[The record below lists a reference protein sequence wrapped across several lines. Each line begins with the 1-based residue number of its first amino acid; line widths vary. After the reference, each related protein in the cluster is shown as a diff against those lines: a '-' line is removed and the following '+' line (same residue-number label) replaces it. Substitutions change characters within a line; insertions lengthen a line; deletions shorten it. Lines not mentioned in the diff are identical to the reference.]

1 MNFATIQ
8 NFPANFLIF
17 IIPHQDKFKIHF
29 MSKRELRKYLKELTK
44 VQLEDQIID
53 LYERFKPVKEYYDFA
68 FNPKENELIEQCRFQ
83 ISKEYYPIGSRK
95 AKMRRSVAQ
104 KWIKKLML
112 FDADASLLAD
122 VMFFNIEIA
131 LSFSGEHIIRQESFF
146 TSMYKSFDE
155 TLRFVSE
162 KGILAEFKGR
172 IEKIAGDTCD
182 QKWPNSNA
190 FEDLADMYLE

>member
-1 MNFATIQ
+1 
-8 NFPANFLIF
+8 
-17 IIPHQDKFKIHF
+17 

-44 VQLEDQIID
+44 DQLEDQIVD

-83 ISKEYYPIGSRK
+83 ISKEYYPVSSRK

-112 FDADASLLAD
+112 LDADATLLAD

-131 LSFSGEHIIRQESFF
+131 LTFSGEHIIRQDSFF

-155 TLRFVSE
+155 ALRFASE
-162 KGILAEFKGR
+162 KGILTEFRGR
-172 IEKIAGDTCD
+172 IEKIANDTWD
-182 QKWPNSNA
+182 QEWPNKNA
-190 FEDLADMYLE
+190 FEDISDMYLN

>member
-1 MNFATIQ
+1 
-8 NFPANFLIF
+8 
-17 IIPHQDKFKIHF
+17 

-44 VQLEDQIID
+44 VQLEEQLID

-68 FNPKENELIEQCRFQ
+68 FNPKENELIELCRFQ
-83 ISKEYYPIGSRK
+83 ISKEYYPVGTRK

-104 KWIKKLML
+104 KWIKKLIL
-112 FDADASLLAD
+112 LDAEASLLAD

-131 LSFSGEHIIRQESFF
+131 LTFSGEHIIRQESFF

-162 KGILAEFKGR
+162 KGILTEFKGR
-172 IEKIAGDTCD
+172 IEKIAGDTWD
-182 QKWPNSNA
+182 QQWPNRNA
-190 FEDLADMYLE
+190 FEDLADMYLQ

>member
-1 MNFATIQ
+1 
-8 NFPANFLIF
+8 
-17 IIPHQDKFKIHF
+17 

-104 KWIKKLML
+104 KWIKKLMQ
-112 FDADASLLAD
+112 FDADSSLLAD